1 MNSEDLLKDLKYVEE
16 EPEEKPS
23 KLKKIWLIVVSIFL
37 VLLMISFIFV
47 TFPIGDIIQGKVE
60 SNLLKGKV
68 IDLDDFKIYF
78 ENDTE
83 DVLKSYYLAEQEV
96 EISLCLEGYR
106 ENDRHMTSFDDYFIT
121 SLYKPKVFSSAY
133 NHVSFE
139 PCSANTVLILHTHPY
154 KRCVA
159 SDTDLDTL
167 EKSKLNNEDVLM
179 VVMCEPDRFSV
190 YS

>member
-1 MNSEDLLKDLKYVEE
+1 MKEFLEDLEEVKEE
-16 EPEEKPS
+16 EIEDHGPS
-23 KLKKIWLIVVSIFL
+23 KLKKAWLIVVSVFL
-37 VLLMISFIFV
+37 VLLMVSFIFV

-60 SNLLKGKV
+60 SNLLRGDT
-68 IDLDDFKIYF
+68 ISLDDFKIIF
-78 ENDTE
+78 EDGTK

-96 EISLCLEGYR
+96 EISLCLEGYK
-106 ENDRHMTSFDDYFIT
+106 EDDRHMTSFGNYFINNIYEPQT
-121 SLYKPKVFSSAY
+121 FESTY

-139 PCSANTVLILHTHPY
+139 PYCLETVVILHTHPY

-159 SDTDLDTL
+159 SATDLDTL